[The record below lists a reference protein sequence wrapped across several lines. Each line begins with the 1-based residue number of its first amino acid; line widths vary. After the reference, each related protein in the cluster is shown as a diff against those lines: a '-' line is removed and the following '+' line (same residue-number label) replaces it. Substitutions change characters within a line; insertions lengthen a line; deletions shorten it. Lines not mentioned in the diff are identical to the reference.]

1 MQAQIIHTWGG
12 AERFEAATLPDPTPG
27 PGEVLVQVAATSVN
41 PADYKLRQAGPP
53 IAPEL
58 PAVLGCDVAGRVLAV
73 GDGVAGFAEGDEVYG
88 CVGGVRGMPGCYAEM
103 IAADARL
110 LAPKPASLTLREAA
124 ALPLVTITAWEG
136 LARAGVRAGQ
146 TVLVHG
152 GAGGVGHVAI
162 QLAKAWGA
170 EVSTTVSSEE
180 KAALAR
186 SFGADHTIDYRA
198 EPLDDYVARLTGG
211 KGFDVVYDATG
222 GSDIAASFQAARL
235 NGQIVAIVSQY
246 DANLAPMHLKGL
258 SLHVVFMLIPMLHDV
273 GRAEHGRILREAA
286 ALADAGKL
294 RPHLDPKRFDLAATA
309 DAPPPPGRRAR
320 GGQGRDRRGSRAAL
334 ARNSQ
339 HRTMV
344 RCTARANG
352 AECRNVPR
360 NPLASPAPRPGC
372 RRRSVDGA
380 IRAPDVR
387 TPCPSTF
394 RPVPLCATLC
404 RHIPP
409 CPARIHF
416 ENCCRDLRRTTGTMW
431 VRGRGPR
438 RRR

>member
-53 IAPEL
+53 IAPAL

-110 LAPKPASLTLREAA
+110 LAPKPAALTLRESA

-162 QLAKAWGA
+162 QLAKARGA
-170 EVSTTVSSEE
+170 EVATTVSSGE

-186 SFGADHTIDYRA
+186 SLGADHTIDYRA
-198 EPLDDYVARLTGG
+198 EPVDAYVARLTGG
-211 KGFDVVYDATG
+211 KGFDVIYDATG

-235 NGQIVAIVSQY
+235 NGEVVTIVSQY
-246 DANLAPMHLKGL
+246 DGRNRPCAHAHQGALAPRR
-258 SLHVVFMLIPMLHDV
+258 LHAHPNAARCGPRRARAHPAR
-273 GRAEHGRILREAA
+273 GRSMR
-286 ALADAGKL
+286 KL
-294 RPHLDPKRFDLAATA
+294 RPHLDPKRFDSRR
-309 DAPPPPGRRAR
+309 PPGRRACSTTWR
-320 GGQGRDRRGSRAAL
+320 YGRLHLIGTGA
-334 ARNSQ
+334 
-339 HRTMV
+339 HF
-344 RCTARANG
+344 ANRVL
-352 AECRNVPR
+352 E
-360 NPLASPAPRPGC
+360 
-372 RRRSVDGA
+372 
-380 IRAPDVR
+380 
-387 TPCPSTF
+387 
-394 RPVPLCATLC
+394 
-404 RHIPP
+404 
-409 CPARIHF
+409 
-416 ENCCRDLRRTTGTMW
+416 RDL
-431 VRGRGPR
+431 
-438 RRR
+438 

>member
-162 QLAKAWGA
+162 QLAKAQSA
-170 EVSTTVSSEE
+170 EVATTVSSEE
-180 KAALAR
+180 KATLAR
-186 SFGADHTIDYRA
+186 SLGADHTIDYRN
-198 EPLDDYVARLTGG
+198 ENRSMPTSR
-211 KGFDVVYDATG
+211 
-222 GSDIAASFQAARL
+222 ASPAARASTWSTTPPAAATSQPHSRRH
-235 NGQIVAIVSQY
+235 GSTAQVVAIVSQY
-246 DANLAPMHLKGL
+246 EADLTPMHIKGL
-258 SLHVVFMLIPMLHDV
+258 TLHVVFMLIPMLHDV
-273 GRAEHGRILREAA
+273 G
-286 ALADAGKL
+286 
-294 RPHLDPKRFDLAATA
+294 P
-309 DAPPPPGRRAR
+309 RRAR
-320 GGQGRDRRGSRAAL
+320 A
-334 ARNSQ
+334 
-339 HRTMV
+339 H
-344 RCTARANG
+344 
-352 AECRNVPR
+352 
-360 NPLASPAPRPGC
+360 PA
-372 RRRSVDGA
+372 
-380 IRAPDVR
+380 
-387 TPCPSTF
+387 
-394 RPVPLCATLC
+394 
-404 RHIPP
+404 
-409 CPARIHF
+409 
-416 ENCCRDLRRTTGTMW
+416 
-431 VRGRGPR
+431 
-438 RRR
+438 